1 MISRIRSQLP
11 LWRRALRRRR
21 RTLTILAAALLVA
34 ALVPSV
40 LPALLP
46 GASRGVS
53 VVVASTDLPAGTT
66 LDSGHLDTMRVAADL
81 APPRTAPSPEQL
93 QGRSTAVAVPSGTPL
108 LPGMLEGEV
117 TAAVPE
123 GSALIAISAPAV
135 LGPHLAPGAMI
146 EILSSTPEAGAT
158 RSTRAQVVEVSPG
171 DDGADATLGATS
183 PSQIVL
189 LVTVDAPGARDL
201 AHAFHE
207 GWMTI
212 TVIG

>member
-1 MISRIRSQLP
+1 MLSRIRSQLP

-21 RTLTILAAALLVA
+21 RTLTVLAATLLVA

-46 GASRGVS
+46 GASPSVS

-66 LDSGHLDTMRVAADL
+66 LSNGHLDTVRVAEDL
-81 APPRTAPSPEQL
+81 APPRTVASPEQL
-93 QGRSTAVAVPSGTPL
+93 QGRSTAVAIPSGAPL

-117 TAAVPE
+117 TGVVPE
-123 GSALIAISAPAV
+123 GAALIAISAPAV
-135 LGPHLAPGAMI
+135 LGPHLSPGTMI

-158 RSTRAQVVEVSPG
+158 RSTRAQVVEVSPS
-171 DDGADATLGATS
+171 DDGATAPLGATS
-183 PSQIVL
+183 PSQTVL

-201 AHAFHE
+201 AHALHE

>member
-1 MISRIRSQLP
+1 MLSRIRSHLP

-21 RTLTILAAALLVA
+21 RTLTVLAATLLVA

-46 GASRGVS
+46 GASRSVS
-53 VVVASTDLPAGTT
+53 VVVTSTDLAAGTT
-66 LDSGHLDTMRVAADL
+66 LESVHLDTVRVAADL
-81 APPRTAPSPEQL
+81 APPQATASPEQL
-93 QGRSTAVAVPSGTPL
+93 QGRSTAVALPPGTPL

-117 TAAVPE
+117 PEAVPE
-123 GSALIAISAPAV
+123 GAALIAIGAPAV
-135 LGPHLAPGAMI
+135 LGPHLAPGTMI
-146 EILSSTPEAGAT
+146 EILSSTPEAGVT
-158 RSTRAQVVEVSPG
+158 RSTRAQVVEVLTG
-171 DDGADATLGATS
+171 EGGAAAALGTTAPDQTM
-183 PSQIVL
+183 L
-189 LVTVDAPGARDL
+189 LVTVDAVGARDL

>member
-1 MISRIRSQLP
+1 MLSRIRSQLP

-21 RTLTILAAALLVA
+21 RTLTVLAATLLVA
-34 ALVPSV
+34 ALVPSA

-46 GASRGVS
+46 GASRSVS

-66 LDSGHLDTMRVAADL
+66 LDSAHLETVRVAEDL
-81 APPRTAPSPEQL
+81 VPPQTETSPEQL

-117 TAAVPE
+117 TGAVPE
-123 GSALIAISAPAV
+123 GAALIAISAPAV
-135 LGPHLAPGAMI
+135 LGPHLSPGTMI
-146 EILSSTPEAGAT
+146 EILSSTPEAGTT
-158 RSTRAQVVEVSPG
+158 RSTRAQVVEVSP
-171 DDGADATLGATS
+171 DDDEATAALGASS
-183 PSQIVL
+183 PSQTVL